1 MRYMLDTDTCISLL
15 DNREPDKQRN
25 ILARLDKCSQSDI
38 AMSSITVSELVFGA
52 ENGLHRK
59 TNLEALETFLL
70 DFQVLPFD
78 FAAAREAGVVRALL
92 EKLGRRIGVM
102 DTLIAAHAKL
112 LGLTVVTNN
121 VAHFGK
127 VKGLKVEN
135 WSVK

>member
-1 MRYMLDTDTCISLL
+1 MFDTDTAISLL
-15 DNREPDKQRN
+15 DSREPAKQQK
-25 ILARLDKCSQSDI
+25 ILSRLEKLRDPDI
-38 AMSSITVSELVFGA
+38 ALSSITVSELMFGA

-59 TNLEALETFLL
+59 TNLEALATFLL

-78 FAAAREAGVVRALL
+78 FAAAREAGAVRASL

-102 DTLIAAHAKL
+102 DTLIAAHAKV
-112 LGLTVVTNN
+112 LGLIVVTNN

-135 WSVK
+135 WSV

>member
-1 MRYMLDTDTCISLL
+1 MRYLFDTDTCISLL
-15 DNREPDKQRN
+15 DNREPDKQRS
-25 ILARLDKCSQSDI
+25 ILTRLDKLQQSDI
-38 AMSSITVSELVFGA
+38 ALSSITVSELVFGV

-59 TNLEALETFLL
+59 TNIEALEVFLL

-78 FAAAREAGVVRALL
+78 FSAAREAGVVRARL
-92 EKLGRRIGVM
+92 EKIGRRISVM
-102 DTLIAAHAKL
+102 DTLIASHAKIM
-112 LGLTVVTNN
+112 GLTVVTNN

>member
-1 MRYMLDTDTCISLL
+1 MFDTDTCISLL
-15 DNREPDKQRN
+15 DSREPDKQRN
-25 ILARLDKCSQSDI
+25 ILRRLDKLQQSDI
-38 AMSSITVSELVFGA
+38 ALSSITVSELMFGA

-59 TNLEALETFLL
+59 TNIEALELFLL

-78 FAAAREAGVVRALL
+78 FAAACEAGVVRAAL
-92 EKLGRRIGVM
+92 EKLGRRIGAM
-102 DTLIAAHAKL
+102 DTLIAGHAKVT
-112 LGLTVVTNN
+112 GLIIVTNN

>member
-1 MRYMLDTDTCISLL
+1 MRYMFDTDTSISLL
-15 DNREPDKQRN
+15 DSREPAKQQKILSRLEKLREPD
-25 ILARLDKCSQSDI
+25 I
-38 AMSSITVSELVFGA
+38 ALSSITVSELMFGA

-59 TNLEALETFLL
+59 TNLEALATFLL

-78 FAAAREAGVVRALL
+78 FAAAREAGAVRASL

-102 DTLIAAHAKL
+102 DTLIAAHAKV
-112 LGLTVVTNN
+112 LGLIVVTNN

-135 WSVK
+135 WSV